1 MHANNG
7 GSTNSAAKQQAGRT
21 DEKAR
26 DEFGGTRRRKA
37 PRNHTENRAA
47 EADLDDRGG
56 RERERGVGEAVDE
69 GEAGDSEVGADEAL
83 QAVRARPRGRL
94 RRAAHRRRLDR
105 RSRGRIRGTDAS
117 VLWTP
122 PECRADGVSC
132 WAGAPEWVSWSGS
145 TNSAGSDSVEPC
157 LSGSLGLWV
166 ETRGAFG
173 CLYLHWLGYADA
185 CSSCLVSWTAARIR
199 LSSCNRKSKYYDQL

>member
-7 GSTNSAAKQQAGRT
+7 GLTNSVAKQQAGRT
-21 DEKAR
+21 EEKAR
-26 DEFGGTRRRKA
+26 DEFGSTSRRKA

-47 EADLDDRGG
+47 GADLDDGG
-56 RERERGVGEAVDE
+56 SGEGERGVGEAVDE
-69 GEAGDSEVGADEAL
+69 GEAGASEVGADEAL

-122 PECRADGVSC
+122 PECRADQVG
-132 WAGAPEWVSWSGS
+132 WAVGRSG
-145 TNSAGSDSVEPC
+145 
-157 LSGSLGLWV
+157 
-166 ETRGAFG
+166 
-173 CLYLHWLGYADA
+173 
-185 CSSCLVSWTAARIR
+185 
-199 LSSCNRKSKYYDQL
+199 